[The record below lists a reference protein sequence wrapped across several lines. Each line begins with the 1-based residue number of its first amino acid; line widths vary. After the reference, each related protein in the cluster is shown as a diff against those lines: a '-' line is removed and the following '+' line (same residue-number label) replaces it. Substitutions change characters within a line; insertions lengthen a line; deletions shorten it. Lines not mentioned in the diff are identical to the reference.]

1 MTKILSTIIGFIFF
15 GSIAS
20 AQLTEFSQGDILSA
34 GAMNQNF
41 KYLEDRFGGLNEKT
55 VDCGTSGTG
64 SGINAAIKDG
74 YNSIIV
80 KGICKENISILANDG
95 NRNYLKLKGFNNDQ
109 NSDKIVDN
117 SSNSTAV
124 IKIEGSMVLKI
135 DNLTLSGGDR
145 GIRVDGTSS
154 IFADNITV
162 ESYTSYGIQI
172 EGPSYLELGSVKIDG
187 TKQSANDDVGVKLG
201 AGSYGYFHGTT
212 TVNGNSS
219 NSGGIAASGGIIWMT
234 GTVNLDS
241 NKQSL
246 VIESGGKMGL
256 WNSTTTISNST
267 DYGIKAYFGQLWNY
281 GTMTISDSSDGNWG
295 VLIDRSGAYL
305 SNLTV
310 TGGSGS
316 DPLIGV
322 YDSIFTLD
330 DATIKN
336 HQGDLINSTRSSL
349 KFSGTNSVLNENSSS
364 KCLIYFEDVDFEFRG
379 TTTINGTNN
388 SSCSAL
394 GMKRSRGVIRNI
406 SISSPVAALYME
418 SSDVFIRGGSFSS
431 SGKEAISPRNGSRLS
446 IKSYDNNVSIT
457 SSADEALEIKS
468 SFVQLEKGSNDLTIS
483 STASD
488 KADISS
494 EEISTLVIE
503 DHTFSSVEIEAGSS
517 LILNDDATI
526 TTLSCSSTSNIEK
539 DGTVT
544 NSTGCAQ
551 AQ

>member
-15 GSIAS
+15 GSMAS

-322 YDSIFTLD
+322 YDSILTLNG
-330 DATIKN
+330 ATIKN
-336 HQGDLINSTRSSL
+336 HQGSLINANRSTMQI
-349 KFSGTNSVLNENSSS
+349 KGTNSITNDSSS
-364 KCLIYFEDVDFEFRG
+364 SGCMIYFEDVEFSFEG
-379 TTTINGTNN
+379 NSTINGTNN
-388 SSCSAL
+388 SGCSAFNMRQSS
-394 GMKRSRGVIRNI
+394 GRIDNI
-406 SISSPVAALYME
+406 VLSSPKDALYAV
-418 SSDVFIRGGSFSS
+418 SSDVKIRGGSFSS
-431 SGKEAISPRNGSRLS
+431 TQNAISIREGSRFLIGS
-446 IKSYDNNVSIT
+446 EDNDLSIT
-457 SSADEALEIKS
+457 SSGDDALEIRS
-468 SFVQLEKGSNDLTIS
+468 SYVKLDKGSNNLTIS
-483 STASD
+483 TTSSGD
-488 KADISS
+488 FDITNRSF
-494 EEISTLVIE
+494 STLEIE
-503 DHTFSSVEIEAGSS
+503 DHTYSNVEVKDASN
-517 LILNDDATI
+517 LIIDDDATI
-526 TTLSCSSTSNIEK
+526 TTLTCTTASNILK
-539 DGTVT
+539 SGTVT
-544 NSTGCAQ
+544 NAGACSNAQ
-551 AQ
+551 

>member
-1 MTKILSTIIGFIFF
+1 MNKILSNIIGFIFF
-15 GSIAS
+15 GSMAS

-322 YDSIFTLD
+322 YDSILTLNG
-330 DATIKN
+330 ATIKN
-336 HQGDLINSTRSSL
+336 HQGSLINANRSTMQI
-349 KFSGTNSVLNENSSS
+349 KGTNSITNDSSS
-364 KCLIYFEDVDFEFRG
+364 SGCMIYFEDVEFSFEG
-379 TTTINGTNN
+379 NSTINGTNN
-388 SSCSAL
+388 SGCSAFNMRQSS
-394 GMKRSRGVIRNI
+394 GRIDNI
-406 SISSPVAALYME
+406 VLSSPKDALYAV
-418 SSDVFIRGGSFSS
+418 SSDVKIRGGSFSS
-431 SGKEAISPRNGSRLS
+431 TQNAISIREGSRFLIGS
-446 IKSYDNNVSIT
+446 EDNDLSIT
-457 SSADEALEIKS
+457 SSGDDALEIRS
-468 SFVQLEKGSNDLTIS
+468 SYVKLDKGSNNLTIS
-483 STASD
+483 TTSSGD
-488 KADISS
+488 FDITNRSF
-494 EEISTLVIE
+494 STLEIE
-503 DHTFSSVEIEAGSS
+503 DHTYSNVEVKDASN
-517 LILNDDATI
+517 LIIDDDATI
-526 TTLSCSSTSNIEK
+526 TTLTCTTASKILKS
-539 DGTVT
+539 GTVT
-544 NSTGCAQ
+544 NAGACSNAQ
-551 AQ
+551 

>member
-246 VIESGGKMGL
+246 VIESGGKMGFSG
-256 WNSTTTISNST
+256 NSNTTITNST

-322 YDSIFTLD
+322 YDSILTLNG
-330 DATIKN
+330 ATIKN
-336 HQGDLINSTRSSL
+336 HQGSLINANRSTMQI
-349 KFSGTNSVLNENSSS
+349 KGTNSITNDSSS
-364 KCLIYFEDVDFEFRG
+364 SGCMIYFEDVEFSFEG
-379 TTTINGTNN
+379 NSTINGTNN
-388 SSCSAL
+388 SGCSAFNMRQSS
-394 GMKRSRGVIRNI
+394 GRIDNI
-406 SISSPVAALYME
+406 VLSSPKDALYAV
-418 SSDVFIRGGSFSS
+418 SSDVKIRGGSFSS
-431 SGKEAISPRNGSRLS
+431 TQNAISIREGSRFLIGS
-446 IKSYDNNVSIT
+446 EDNDLSIT
-457 SSADEALEIKS
+457 SSGDDALEIRS
-468 SFVQLEKGSNDLTIS
+468 SYVKLDKGSNNLTIS
-483 STASD
+483 TTSSGD
-488 KADISS
+488 FDITNRSF
-494 EEISTLVIE
+494 STLEIE
-503 DHTFSSVEIEAGSS
+503 DHTYSNVEVKDASN
-517 LILNDDATI
+517 LIIDDDATI
-526 TTLSCSSTSNIEK
+526 TTLTCTTASNILK
-539 DGTVT
+539 SGTVT
-544 NSTGCAQ
+544 NAGACSNAQ
-551 AQ
+551 

>member
-80 KGICKENISILANDG
+80 KGICKENISILVNDG

-109 NSDKIVDN
+109 TSDKIVDN
-117 SSNSTAV
+117 SSNATAV
-124 IKIEGSMVLKI
+124 IKIEGSVVLKI

-187 TKQSANDDVGVKLG
+187 TKQSANDDVGVMLG

-246 VIESGGKMGL
+246 VIESGGKMGF
-256 WNSTTTISNST
+256 WNSTTTITNST

-322 YDSIFTLD
+322 YDSILTLNG
-330 DATIKN
+330 ATIKN
-336 HQGDLINSTRSSL
+336 HQGSLINANRSTMQI
-349 KFSGTNSVLNENSSS
+349 KGTNSITNESSS
-364 KCLIYFEDVDFEFRG
+364 SGCMIYFEDVEFSFEG
-379 TTTINGTNN
+379 NTTINGTNN
-388 SSCSAL
+388 SGLFC
-394 GMKRSRGVIRNI
+394 I
-406 SISSPVAALYME
+406 
-418 SSDVFIRGGSFSS
+418 
-431 SGKEAISPRNGSRLS
+431 
-446 IKSYDNNVSIT
+446 
-457 SSADEALEIKS
+457 
-468 SFVQLEKGSNDLTIS
+468 
-483 STASD
+483 
-488 KADISS
+488 
-494 EEISTLVIE
+494 
-503 DHTFSSVEIEAGSS
+503 
-517 LILNDDATI
+517 
-526 TTLSCSSTSNIEK
+526 
-539 DGTVT
+539 
-544 NSTGCAQ
+544 
-551 AQ
+551 

>member
-80 KGICKENISILANDG
+80 KGICKENISILVNDG

-109 NSDKIVDN
+109 TSDKIVDN

-256 WNSTTTISNST
+256 WNSTTTIYKFNRLWYQSVFRS
-267 DYGIKAYFGQLWNY
+267 IMELWNY
-281 GTMTISDSSDGNWG
+281 D
-295 VLIDRSGAYL
+295 
-305 SNLTV
+305 
-310 TGGSGS
+310 
-316 DPLIGV
+316 
-322 YDSIFTLD
+322 
-330 DATIKN
+330 
-336 HQGDLINSTRSSL
+336 HQ
-349 KFSGTNSVLNENSSS
+349 
-364 KCLIYFEDVDFEFRG
+364 
-379 TTTINGTNN
+379 
-388 SSCSAL
+388 
-394 GMKRSRGVIRNI
+394 
-406 SISSPVAALYME
+406 
-418 SSDVFIRGGSFSS
+418 
-431 SGKEAISPRNGSRLS
+431 
-446 IKSYDNNVSIT
+446 
-457 SSADEALEIKS
+457 
-468 SFVQLEKGSNDLTIS
+468 
-483 STASD
+483 
-488 KADISS
+488 
-494 EEISTLVIE
+494 
-503 DHTFSSVEIEAGSS
+503 
-517 LILNDDATI
+517 
-526 TTLSCSSTSNIEK
+526 
-539 DGTVT
+539 
-544 NSTGCAQ
+544 
-551 AQ
+551 

>member
-1 MTKILSTIIGFIFF
+1 MNKILSTIIGFIFF

-109 NSDKIVDN
+109 TSDKIVDN

-322 YDSIFTLD
+322 YDSILTLNG
-330 DATIKN
+330 ATIKN
-336 HQGDLINSTRSSL
+336 HQGSLINANRSTMQI
-349 KFSGTNSVLNENSSS
+349 KGTNSITNDSSS
-364 KCLIYFEDVDFEFRG
+364 SGCMIYFEDVEFSFEG
-379 TTTINGTNN
+379 NSTINGTNN
-388 SSCSAL
+388 SGCSAFNMRQSS
-394 GMKRSRGVIRNI
+394 GRIDNI
-406 SISSPVAALYME
+406 VLSSPKDALYAV
-418 SSDVFIRGGSFSS
+418 SSDVKIRGGSFSS
-431 SGKEAISPRNGSRLS
+431 TQNAISIREGSRFLIGS
-446 IKSYDNNVSIT
+446 EDNDLSIT
-457 SSADEALEIKS
+457 SSGDDALEIRS
-468 SFVQLEKGSNDLTIS
+468 SYVKLDKGSNNLTIS
-483 STASD
+483 TTSSGD
-488 KADISS
+488 FDITNRSF
-494 EEISTLVIE
+494 STLEIE
-503 DHTFSSVEIEAGSS
+503 DHTYSNVEVKDASN
-517 LILNDDATI
+517 LIIDDDATI
-526 TTLSCSSTSNIEK
+526 TTLTCTTASNILK
-539 DGTVT
+539 SGTVT
-544 NSTGCAQ
+544 NAGACSNAQ
-551 AQ
+551 